1 MSDRTNSSQ
10 SRCFL
15 KAITSPLVLGFG
27 PRAACSYQD
36 STVSSSPANQNAPLS
51 WRWQGLHLLR
61 RLCHPATSRASAAS
75 PCDKEQRHFLLLP
88 DVDRSG
94 PKYLLAL
101 PDLRRRGR
109 RRGLHGALMGP
120 CMTRNN
126 KDLCWMSCGLY
137 LTTDKSARHS
147 SERLLAQPEKALSQ
161 WC

>member
-1 MSDRTNSSQ
+1 MSFRTFSSQ

-15 KAITSPLVLGFG
+15 KAITSPLVLGVG

-36 STVSSSPANQNAPLS
+36 STVSSNPANKNAPLS

-88 DVDRSG
+88 DVDRGG

-109 RRGLHGALMGP
+109 KRGLHGALMGP
-120 CMTRNN
+120 CMNRNN
-126 KDLCWMSCGLY
+126 KDYVGCPADSTSPRISLPVTVRNGY
-137 LTTDKSARHS
+137 LLSLR
-147 SERLLAQPEKALSQ
+147 KALSQ
-161 WC
+161 WR